1 MHYQAALMAFKET
14 LFAAI
19 MAWIPPWYPPGE
31 NPETD
36 GEYAAR
42 LTTIAEAVALE
53 SEIAAA
59 GGFGRRELA
68 AATLIV
74 WYGETRFSYE
84 VHARGESR
92 WHQDW
97 GQARCLGQLH
107 RSRLVPEEEWQAT
120 VGADLQSTRNCARA
134 TMRVLLAQSR
144 YCGMRGANEAAL
156 GRVFAAYGSGRGC
169 ALTPQAKQRARRW
182 ARLMQRI

>member
-1 MHYQAALMAFKET
+1 MAFKES

-19 MAWIPPWYPPGE
+19 MAWIPPWYPPGH
-31 NPETD
+31 NPETET
-36 GEYAAR
+36 EYSAR
-42 LTTIAEAVALE
+42 LSTIAEAVAME
-53 SEIAAA
+53 SELAATKS
-59 GGFGRRELA
+59 FGRRELA
-68 AATLIV
+68 AATMVV

-107 RSRLVPEEEWQAT
+107 KSRLVPEEEWTAT
-120 VGADLQSTRNCARA
+120 VGADLESTRNCARA
-134 TMRVLLAQSR
+134 TMRVLVAQSR
-144 YCGMRGANEAAL
+144 YCRMRGASESAL

-169 ALTPQAKQRARRW
+169 TPTPQSKHRAKRW
-182 ARLMQRI
+182 ARLMQRL